1 MSIRPTKLK
10 PTAWYGKFT
19 GRLTRQLTRF
29 KSESGAIVVEFALIA
44 PILFSMT
51 FGIVEF
57 GRAAFTQG
65 VLLYAA
71 EEATRYAIVNY
82 DATTDQV
89 KAVAESKFLLI
100 DPAKITS
107 FSVTAPI
114 DPDDQTRL
122 ITVSLAYQFDFLLP
136 ISSITLTSNSKGFIT
151 EDI

>member
-1 MSIRPTKLK
+1 MPIRPTKLE

-19 GRLTRQLTRF
+19 RQLAAF
-29 KSESGAIVVEFALIA
+29 KSESGAIMVEFALIA

-71 EEATRYAIVNY
+71 EEATRYAIVHY
-82 DATTDQV
+82 DATTTEV
-89 KAVAESKFLLI
+89 KAVAASKFLLI
-100 DPAKITS
+100 NPKNIKS
-107 FSVTAPI
+107 FSVTAPV

-122 ITVSLAYQFDFLLP
+122 VTVSLAYQFDFLLP
-136 ISSITLTSNSKGFIT
+136 FGSITLTSNSKGFIT